1 MAVNFPS
8 PVEIAIIDGGS
19 VEALKSDS
27 EEFTYQVDEE
37 VGGDF
42 DNDHEGED
50 NVLSCIR

>member
-8 PVEIAIIDGGS
+8 PIEIAIIDGGP
-19 VEALKSDS
+19 VEALESDS
-27 EEFTYQVDEE
+27 EEFTHQVDE